1 MRPTWFNVNCT
12 IWFMLRFF
20 LDLWL
25 TYLWHLE
32 LYLVL
37 SKHLVFL
44 VLVTTM
50 LIRRSIP
57 SQIFVFLLK
66 RFYFRPKISFRSG
79 NFSVDECLHLPDSFR
94 DSSLTRV
101 FKILPVSV
109 SVLFICNFR
118 YLRFVIS
125 FICFWK
131 WVTRIKF
138 RHNATR
144 SLKIK
149 SLCYISVWF
158 NRSI

>member
-1 MRPTWFNVNCT
+1 MPKVQSR
-12 IWFMLRFF
+12 IIF
-20 LDLWL
+20 LALWL

-44 VLVTTM
+44 VLVTKL
-50 LIRRSIP
+50 LIRQSIP

-66 RFYFRPKISFRSG
+66 KILFPVETHIRSG
-79 NFSVDECLHLPDSFR
+79 IISVNKCLYLPDSFR

-149 SLCYISVWF
+149 SLCYISVWL